1 MITLKELTGSRI
13 EVSIDDK
20 VYQVDTLGQRE
31 PYVYALNKVL
41 NGTNENIRHKS

>member
-1 MITLKELTGSRI
+1 MITLKELPWSRI

-20 VYQVDTLGQRE
+20 VYQVDTLGQKY

-41 NGTNENIRHKS
+41 NGTR

>member
-13 EVSIDDK
+13 EVSIDGK

>member
-1 MITLKELTGSRI
+1 MKTPMITLKELTGSRM

-31 PYVYALNKVL
+31 PYVYALNKVM
-41 NGTNENIRHKS
+41 NAR

>member
-1 MITLKELTGSRI
+1 MITLKELPWSRI

-31 PYVYALNKVL
+31 PYVYALNKVIWEVKKL
-41 NGTNENIRHKS
+41 T

>member
-1 MITLKELTGSRI
+1 MITLKELPWSRI
-13 EVSIDDK
+13 EVSIDDN
-20 VYQVDTLGQRE
+20 VYQVDTLWQRE

>member
-1 MITLKELTGSRI
+1 MITLKELPWSRI

>member
-1 MITLKELTGSRI
+1 MITLKELPWSRI

-31 PYVYALNKVL
+31 PYVYALNDIL

>member
-1 MITLKELTGSRI
+1 MKVNMITLKELPWSRI
-13 EVSIDDK
+13 EVSIDDN

-41 NGTNENIRHKS
+41 NASR

>member
-1 MITLKELTGSRI
+1 MALKELHWSRI

-31 PYVYALNKVL
+31 PYVYALNKVM